1 MGLLGEIVGSRTRAE
16 IFRLLFQGT
25 ETEIYLREIQR
36 RAKLSVRPIQQELSR
51 LQKIGL
57 VKARKDG
64 NRLYF
69 SANPA
74 HPIYPEIRKIVE
86 KTEGVQGLLRDALSD
101 PDVKIAFIFGSVAT
115 GKERA
120 ESDVDLFVIGELGL
134 RKLSKLLSG
143 VSGRV
148 GREVNPHVYSE
159 ADFAAKWRA
168 RDHFVTRVTESEKI
182 FVAGSEDDLK
192 RLGTK

>member
-182 FVAGSEDDLK
+182 FVA
-192 RLGTK
+192 